1 MYCMPGTTALV
12 TSEGAVR
19 TMAIHELSALL
30 WRERELLD
38 VLTFKLEEEQLLLTS
53 GKSRW
58 LPHGTREVEQVLGH
72 LAQASLARTIEAA
85 VVAEVWGL
93 PTDASLAE
101 LAAAAPEGAW
111 AEILT
116 AHLDRTDPPDRP
128 HQGTARLQRAVP
140 AHRRPLHPGVAGRSA
155 SRGAAPTTHTA
166 RPGTPPAPASST
178 SNSKEATM
186 STFGALNTA
195 YRGLTAAQ
203 QGMNVAGQNIA
214 NAATEGYTRQRVD
227 QSSLAA
233 PARGLFSGGALQPG
247 QGVSV
252 NAISRLGSSFL
263 DAGVRSA
270 GAQAGYATVRSSA
283 LQGIEGILQEPGDN
297 GISNALQGFWS
308 AWQGA
313 ANQPTESGPK
323 GLLLTAANSVT
334 DKISSAY
341 KALDS
346 QWSGVRSE
354 AQDAV
359 TAVNAAAAQ
368 VASYNTTIRS
378 TLAAGGSAN
387 ELIDARAK
395 LTDQIAGLAGGTV
408 REQPDGTVDVLV
420 GGNALVTG
428 GSVRTLKLAGATA
441 MADAGYGRPARR
453 MDQPRRHGSPR
464 RRRTRRRTLRAG
476 TRLPEDPE
484 APSPRQPSRT
494 TGSRPPSPR
503 RSTPSIGTES
513 PARAQPTS
521 TSSPP
526 APAPPR

>member
-1 MYCMPGTTALV
+1 
-12 TSEGAVR
+12 
-19 TMAIHELSALL
+19 
-30 WRERELLD
+30 
-38 VLTFKLEEEQLLLTS
+38 
-53 GKSRW
+53 
-58 LPHGTREVEQVLGH
+58 
-72 LAQASLARTIEAA
+72 
-85 VVAEVWGL
+85 
-93 PTDASLAE
+93 
-101 LAAAAPEGAW
+101 
-111 AEILT
+111 
-116 AHLDRTDPPDRP
+116 
-128 HQGTARLQRAVP
+128 
-140 AHRRPLHPGVAGRSA
+140 
-155 SRGAAPTTHTA
+155 
-166 RPGTPPAPASST
+166 
-178 SNSKEATM
+178 M

-233 PARGLFSGGALQPG
+233 PARGLFSGGLLQAG

-252 NAISRLGSSFL
+252 NAIARLGSSFL

-270 GAQAGYATVRSSA
+270 GAQAGYASVRSSA

-297 GISNALQGFWS
+297 SISTALQGFWS

-313 ANQPTESGPK
+313 ANQPDKSGPK
-323 GLLLTAANSVT
+323 GLLLNAANSVT

-346 QWSGVRSE
+346 QWSSVRGQ

-428 GSVRTLKLAGATA
+428 GSVRTLQAGGR
-441 MADAGYGRPARR
+441 DEAGRCQRQRSARR
-453 MDQPRRHGSPR
+453 VDQPQRHGGPR
-464 RRRTRRRTLRAG
+464 RRRTRRCPLRTGTGGQGRSDRPGGGVLQQLRQRPGEDRQQSPPRRPAPRRRLGQPGGSNFFTVRSGRKRGAWHQG
-476 TRLPEDPE
+476 TRRHCRHCTQASDKGALDTSIADQISQLGTGAGFPGQDLVGHRHRTSACSPVE
-484 APSPRQPSRT
+484 PS
-494 TGSRPPSPR
+494 
-503 RSTPSIGTES
+503 
-513 PARAQPTS
+513 S
-521 TSSPP
+521 TSHSRN
-526 APAPPR
+526 AAQASALTGRASQASVSLDEENVSLLTNQHAYQAAARVMTAVDEALDVLINRTGLVGR

>member
-1 MYCMPGTTALV
+1 
-12 TSEGAVR
+12 
-19 TMAIHELSALL
+19 
-30 WRERELLD
+30 
-38 VLTFKLEEEQLLLTS
+38 
-53 GKSRW
+53 
-58 LPHGTREVEQVLGH
+58 
-72 LAQASLARTIEAA
+72 
-85 VVAEVWGL
+85 
-93 PTDASLAE
+93 
-101 LAAAAPEGAW
+101 
-111 AEILT
+111 
-116 AHLDRTDPPDRP
+116 
-128 HQGTARLQRAVP
+128 
-140 AHRRPLHPGVAGRSA
+140 
-155 SRGAAPTTHTA
+155 
-166 RPGTPPAPASST
+166 
-178 SNSKEATM
+178 M

-233 PARGLFSGGALQPG
+233 PARGLFSGGALQAG

-252 NAISRLGSSFL
+252 NAIARLGSSFL

-270 GAQAGYATVRSSA
+270 GAQAGYAGVRSAA

-297 GISNALQGFWS
+297 SISTALQGFWS

-313 ANQPTESGPK
+313 ANQPDKSGPK
-323 GLLLTAANSVT
+323 GLLLNAANSVT

-346 QWSGVRSE
+346 QWSSVRGQ

-395 LTDQIAGLAGGTV
+395 LTDQIAVLAGGTV

-428 GSVRTLKLAGATA
+428 GSVRTLQLAGATRL
-441 MADAGYGRPARR
+441 ADATGNAPRVEWTNPGGTAALDGGELAGALSVLAPA
-453 MDQPRRHGSPR
+453 DKGGAIAQAAESYNTFAKELAKAVNDIHAVGV
-464 RRRTRRRTLRAG
+464 TGAG
-476 TRLPEDPE
+476 AQGVDFF
-484 APSPRQPSRT
+484 T
-494 TGSRPPSPR
+494 TGTGPAALSISGPASIDNIALKASTGGALDTSIADQISQLGTSANAPDKLWSGIVTDIGVQSRGAQQHEALTSAAQISALTGR
-503 RSTPSIGTES
+503 ASQASVSLDEENVSLLTNQHAYQAA
-513 PARAQPTS
+513 ARVMTAVDEALDVLINRTGLVG
-521 TSSPP
+521 
-526 APAPPR
+526 R

>member
-1 MYCMPGTTALV
+1 
-12 TSEGAVR
+12 
-19 TMAIHELSALL
+19 
-30 WRERELLD
+30 
-38 VLTFKLEEEQLLLTS
+38 
-53 GKSRW
+53 
-58 LPHGTREVEQVLGH
+58 
-72 LAQASLARTIEAA
+72 
-85 VVAEVWGL
+85 
-93 PTDASLAE
+93 
-101 LAAAAPEGAW
+101 
-111 AEILT
+111 
-116 AHLDRTDPPDRP
+116 
-128 HQGTARLQRAVP
+128 
-140 AHRRPLHPGVAGRSA
+140 
-155 SRGAAPTTHTA
+155 
-166 RPGTPPAPASST
+166 
-178 SNSKEATM
+178 M

-233 PARGLFSGGALQPG
+233 PARGLFSGGLLQPG

-252 NAISRLGSSFL
+252 NAISRLGNSFL

-270 GAQAGYATVRSSA
+270 GAQAGYASVRSSA

-297 GISNALQGFWS
+297 GISTALHGFWS

-323 GLLLTAANSVT
+323 GLLLTAASSVT

-341 KALDS
+341 RALDS
-346 QWSGVRSE
+346 QWSSVRSE
-354 AQDAV
+354 AADAV

-441 MADAGYGRPARR
+441 MADAATDAPRVEWTNPGGTAALDGGELAGALSVLAPAGKGGAIAQAAESYNTFATALATAVNTVHKSGITGTGATNV
-453 MDQPRRHGSPR
+453 DFFTSGTGPAALGISGPASIDNIALKASTGGALDTSIADKISQLGTGAGSPDKVWAGIVTNIGVQSR
-464 RRRTRRRTLRAG
+464 GVQQHESLSNAAKASALSGRASQSSVSLDEENVSLLTNQHAYQAAARVMTAVDEALDVLINRTGLVGR
-476 TRLPEDPE
+476 
-484 APSPRQPSRT
+484 
-494 TGSRPPSPR
+494 
-503 RSTPSIGTES
+503 
-513 PARAQPTS
+513 
-521 TSSPP
+521 
-526 APAPPR
+526 

>member
-1 MYCMPGTTALV
+1 
-12 TSEGAVR
+12 
-19 TMAIHELSALL
+19 
-30 WRERELLD
+30 
-38 VLTFKLEEEQLLLTS
+38 
-53 GKSRW
+53 
-58 LPHGTREVEQVLGH
+58 
-72 LAQASLARTIEAA
+72 
-85 VVAEVWGL
+85 
-93 PTDASLAE
+93 
-101 LAAAAPEGAW
+101 
-111 AEILT
+111 
-116 AHLDRTDPPDRP
+116 
-128 HQGTARLQRAVP
+128 
-140 AHRRPLHPGVAGRSA
+140 
-155 SRGAAPTTHTA
+155 
-166 RPGTPPAPASST
+166 
-178 SNSKEATM
+178 M

-227 QSSLAA
+227 QSSVAA
-233 PARGLFSGGALQPG
+233 PARGLFSGGALQAG

-252 NAISRLGSSFL
+252 NAIARLGSSFL

-270 GAQAGYATVRSSA
+270 GAQAGYASVRSSA

-297 GISNALQGFWS
+297 SISTALQGFWS

-313 ANQPTESGPK
+313 ANQPDKSGPK
-323 GLLLTAANSVT
+323 GLLLNAANSVT

-346 QWSGVRSE
+346 QWSSVRGQ

-420 GGNALVTG
+420 GGNTLVTG
-428 GSVRTLKLAGATA
+428 GSVRTLALSGTPADRMGTPVQLRWENPPGIAAPDGGELAGALSVLAPASGGTGGAIAEAAESYNRFATA
-441 MADAGYGRPARR
+441 LATAVNDVHQDGVTGAGASNV
-453 MDQPRRHGSPR
+453 DFF
-464 RRRTRRRTLRAG
+464 TIAG
-476 TRLPEDPE
+476 TGPAAL
-484 APSPRQPSRT
+484 
-494 TGSRPPSPR
+494 
-503 RSTPSIGTES
+503 SISG
-513 PARAQPTS
+513 PTS
-521 TSSPP
+521 TNNIALKSSTGGALDTSIADQISQLGTGAGSPDKIWSGIVTGIGVQSRG
-526 APAPPR
+526 AQQHEALTSAAQASALTGRASQASVSLDEENVSLLTNQHAYQAAARVMTAVDEALDVLINRTGLVGR